1 MKKLNKPDSE
11 MLRIRAEEL
20 LKKEEPINQPISQP
34 TNLTEQK
41 MLKLI
46 HELEVHQIELEL
58 QNDELLRIRTDAQIA
73 ADKYNHLFDFA
84 PCGYFTLTKESLI
97 LELNLHGSKMLNL
110 GRMFLINKP
119 LSLFISYSSKS
130 VFNLFLEKTFST
142 HVQQSCELSISNYG
156 GLPIYVQLTAIVTQN
171 ADHCL
176 ATMVDITERNLIAA
190 KLQKSE
196 TRFKNMF
203 DHNNAIMFLIEPVT
217 GKIIDANNAAQKYYG
232 YSKTK
237 LLAMFIHDI
246 NYVSAEQTKIELEKP
261 FTTDQNY
268 FIFTHRLATGE
279 ERTVEVNSTQ
289 IDYQNNP
296 ILFSIV
302 HDITDQ
308 KLAEEK
314 LNLEYAFRNSI
325 ELSLS
330 CGIAIADKF
339 GRQTYVNPAFCKL
352 VGWTAEELTG
362 QTAPYLY
369 WPADQIQIINKAFE
383 DTLSNNAPKEGFEL
397 VFINKNSDRFP
408 VQLIITPFSDG
419 TQIFGWIANVT
430 DITHR
435 KQVQEEIKQ
444 KNDALQKLNSDK
456 NRFIHLLAHDLR
468 NPMLSITGFSSLLA
482 KNVRSYD
489 IEKTVNY
496 VSSIN
501 DASKRMFNLLE
512 DILKWA
518 LTQSEHK
525 IFKPKQTNLTLICNE
540 VVGLLN
546 IVASTKNIGI
556 AYTETEGIN
565 VYADNDMLKAILRN
579 LISNAIKFS
588 NSLGQINISAI
599 QNETNVSITVSDN
612 GIGMIPE
619 TMNKLFDLTQIHSSQ
634 GTDGEK
640 GTGLGLI
647 LCQEFVERHSGK
659 IWVQSQ
665 FGIGSEFSFELP
677 NE

>member
-1 MKKLNKPDSE
+1 MDCL
-11 MLRIRAEEL
+11 
-20 LKKEEPINQPISQP
+20 
-34 TNLTEQK
+34 
-41 MLKLI
+41 
-46 HELEVHQIELEL
+46 V
-58 QNDELLRIRTDAQIA
+58 
-73 ADKYNHLFDFA
+73 
-84 PCGYFTLTKESLI
+84 
-97 LELNLHGSKMLNL
+97 
-110 GRMFLINKP
+110 
-119 LSLFISYSSKS
+119 
-130 VFNLFLEKTFST
+130 
-142 HVQQSCELSISNYG
+142 
-156 GLPIYVQLTAIVTQN
+156 TA
-171 ADHCL
+171 
-176 ATMVDITERNLIAA
+176 VDITER
-190 KLQKSE
+190 
-196 TRFKNMF
+196 
-203 DHNNAIMFLIEPVT
+203 
-217 GKIIDANNAAQKYYG
+217 
-232 YSKTK
+232 
-237 LLAMFIHDI
+237 
-246 NYVSAEQTKIELEKP
+246 
-261 FTTDQNY
+261 
-268 FIFTHRLATGE
+268 
-279 ERTVEVNSTQ
+279 
-289 IDYQNNP
+289 
-296 ILFSIV
+296 
-302 HDITDQ
+302 
-308 KLAEEK
+308 KLAEERLHQSEIKFRTVADYTYDWEYWKGINDRFIYISPSCERITGYKPEEFMQNPLLIKSIIHPDDAEAYESHYQKSHFPGNFNNPEEMEFRIIKKDGSIAYIGHICQHVLDSNGNNLGLRVSNREITKRK
-314 LNLEYAFRNSI
+314 LVEEKLHLQYAFSNSI
-325 ELSLS
+325 ELSNS
-330 CGIAIADKF
+330 TGIAIADKF
-339 GRQTYVNPAFCKL
+339 GQQTYVNPAFCKL
-352 VGWTAEELTG
+352 VGWTKEELTG
-362 QTAPYLY
+362 QIAPYRY
-369 WPADQIQIINKAFE
+369 WPPDQMQIINKAFE
-383 DTLSNNAPKEGFEL
+383 DTISNNAPKEGFEL
-397 VFINKNSDRFP
+397 VFMNKNSDRFP
-408 VQLIITPFSDG
+408 VQIIITPFSDG
-419 TQIFGWIANVT
+419 TEIFGWIANVT
-430 DITHR
+430 AITHR

-444 KNDALQKLNSDK
+444 KNEALQKLNSDK
-456 NRFIHLLAHDLR
+456 NRFIHILAHDLR

-556 AYTETEGIN
+556 AYTETERIN

-588 NSLGQINISAI
+588 NPLGQINISAN

-665 FGIGSEFSFELP
+665 FGLGSEFSFELP